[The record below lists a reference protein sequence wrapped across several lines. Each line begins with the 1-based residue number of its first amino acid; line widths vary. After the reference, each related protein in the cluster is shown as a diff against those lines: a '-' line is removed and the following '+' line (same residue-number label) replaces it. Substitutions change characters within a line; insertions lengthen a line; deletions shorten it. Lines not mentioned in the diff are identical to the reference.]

1 MATNPPRL
9 ALLVCD
15 TPVPAVVKDHGEY
28 PMIFGTLFRASL
40 PTGIVDFVMDSY
52 DVRHAMAYPPSDT
65 LDTYNGIVI
74 TGSAASAYEDVE
86 WINRL
91 VSWVADLQCKDHI
104 LKSSAFTGICFGH
117 QIVARALGGECV
129 SNNGNWEIAISEVT
143 LTNLG
148 QRVFGTQSINIQ
160 QMHQDHVPTVP
171 PLCHLLGSTMITRNQ
186 GMVQFSDTNA
196 PLPAPDTPIPQ
207 IRILT
212 LQGHPEFTA
221 GIVKEIIKAREE
233 SGVIDKELAEKAWIR
248 ADGRNDGVNV
258 IGRVIW
264 EVLLV

>member
-1 MATNPPRL
+1 
-9 ALLVCD
+9 
-15 TPVPAVVKDHGEY
+15 
-28 PMIFGTLFRASL
+28 MIFGTLFRASL

-91 VSWVADLQCKDHI
+91 VSWVADLSVQRPHI
-104 LKSSAFTGICFGH
+104 KIIGICFGH

-148 QRVFGTQSINIQ
+148 QRVFGTQSI
-160 QMHQDHVPTVP
+160 V
-171 PLCHLLGSTMITRNQ
+171 C
-186 GMVQFSDTNA
+186 
-196 PLPAPDTPIPQ
+196 
-207 IRILT
+207 
-212 LQGHPEFTA
+212 
-221 GIVKEIIKAREE
+221 
-233 SGVIDKELAEKAWIR
+233 
-248 ADGRNDGVNV
+248 
-258 IGRVIW
+258 
-264 EVLLV
+264 